1 MGRRVTIDGRHL
13 WVLAGLAFASAV
25 GLPTEVEAELRTV
38 TIGQNGDLNWK
49 GEGTAPLDI
58 LPAQHRLALDPNRI
72 VVGNA
77 PGQRVELDSKLFPG
91 ALHVLE
97 ITEADITHGTVER
110 GGDIDVSG
118 WTGGWQQGMVVQ
130 AYAAEVL
137 NRNEGDEK
145 EALEVPE
152 NSFGL
157 RIHVDLGGRF
167 GVSRIR
173 FYPRNTVQP
182 SPTTPFQDRTLR
194 HFVLNVNDGVLLTEH
209 GSPKYDLLLRE
220 SQNENPV
227 VDIGLDPPRILQ
239 HLELIGL
246 TGIPWELDEV
256 EVHGQGFLP
265 DGRYVSN
272 IFDAGEAVAWSSLRW
287 AEEVINAPGLS
298 KMEIRTRTGN
308 DDSPFVFHRRLFGQS
323 GAEDIPFAID
333 SDTEE
338 MTQKEYNG
346 LPKADSRGRTWNPGN
361 VEDDRVNWSPL
372 SPPYSAAA
380 AAGAGI
386 PILSPSPRRYFQFQ
400 VSLKGSDL
408 AAARVLKDLS
418 FIYAS
423 PALADSL
430 RGEIYPR
437 VADVSD
443 RVHYTYSVLATLRSR
458 GLTGF
463 DVIRIGT
470 PSRVEEIISV
480 ELLDAAGEPLASHSF
495 AGLGDTTL
503 VDGFR
508 ILAVEDDGFAL
519 QFPPVRESATRIDV
533 RFNTRVFT
541 YSTRFPAR
549 VGLQSEESAF
559 QAVEPGD
566 VGILG
571 PGDDAATSGTTV
583 LSPQVLG
590 WNRLLDA
597 VAVQPNPFTPNG
609 DGVND
614 ELSVRY
620 DLVSVTAA
628 TPVAIRVYDLAGR
641 QVATVS
647 ESVEGSGRY
656 KDKTWDGRDAGG
668 NLLAP
673 GVYLIRI
680 EVDGDAENA
689 EQAKVVSLVY

>member
-1 MGRRVTIDGRHL
+1 MGRVANDGRRL
-13 WVLAGLAFASAV
+13 WVLAGLALASAV
-25 GLPTEVEAELRTV
+25 VLQTDVGAELRTV

-49 GEGTAPLDI
+49 GEGTAPVDV
-58 LPAQHRLALDPNRI
+58 LPAQHRFALDPNRI

-77 PGQRVELDSKLFPG
+77 PGERVELDSEIFPG
-91 ALHVLE
+91 ALHVQE
-97 ITEADITHGTVER
+97 ITETDITDGTVER
-110 GGDIDVSG
+110 GGDIDVVG
-118 WTGGWQQGMVVQ
+118 WTGAWQAGMLVQ
-130 AYAAEVL
+130 RDAWEIL
-137 NRNEGDEK
+137 DRNEGDETV
-145 EALEVPE
+145 ALEVPE

-173 FYPRNTVQP
+173 FYPRNTIQP
-182 SPTTPFQDRTLR
+182 SPTTPFQDLVLR
-194 HFVLNVNDGVLLTEH
+194 HFVLNVNDGILLTEH
-209 GSPKYDLLLRE
+209 GSPKYDLLFRE

-246 TGIPWELDEV
+246 TGIPWEIDEV
-256 EVHGQGFLP
+256 EIHGQGFLP
-265 DGRYVSN
+265 DGSYVSN
-272 IFDAGEAVAWSSLRW
+272 IFDAGQAVAWTSLRW
-287 AEEVINAPGLS
+287 AEEVIKAPGLS
-298 KMEIRTRTGN
+298 KMEIRTRTGT
-308 DDSPFVFHRRLFGQS
+308 DDSPFVFHRRLYGQPD
-323 GAEDIPFAID
+323 AEEIPLAID

-338 MTQKEYNG
+338 MTKKEYNG
-346 LPKADSRGRTWNPGN
+346 LPKTDSVGRSWVPGN
-361 VEDDRVNWSPL
+361 VEDDLVEWSPL
-372 SPPYSAAA
+372 SPPYSA

-386 PILSPSPRRYFQFQ
+386 PILSPSPRRFFQFQ
-400 VSLKGSDL
+400 VSLNSSDL

-418 FIYAS
+418 FSYAS

-437 VADVSD
+437 VADVSE
-443 RVHYTYSVLATLRSR
+443 RVDYTYSVLATLRSR

-470 PSRVEEIISV
+470 PSRVEEINSV
-480 ELLDAAGEPLASHSF
+480 ELLDADGDRLDFHGF

-508 ILAVEDDGFAL
+508 ILAVEDDGFSL
-519 QFPPVRESATRIDV
+519 QFPQVREGPTRIDV
-533 RFNTRVFT
+533 RFRTRVFT
-541 YSTRFPAR
+541 YSTRFPSR
-549 VGLQSEESAF
+549 VGLQSEENAF
-559 QAVEPGD
+559 QAVESGD
-566 VGILG
+566 VGVLG
-571 PGDDAATSGTTV
+571 PDDDAATSGTTV

-597 VAVQPNPFTPNG
+597 VDVQPNPFTPNG

-641 QVATVS
+641 QMATVS

-656 KDKTWDGRDAGG
+656 KDKTWDGRDTRGK
-668 NLLAP
+668 LLAP

>member
-1 MGRRVTIDGRHL
+1 MGRRVALDGRHL
-13 WVLAGLAFASAV
+13 WLLAGLAFASAAA
-25 GLPTEVEAELRTV
+25 LPTEVEAELRTV

-58 LPAQHRLALDPNRI
+58 LPAQHRFALDPNRI
-72 VVGNA
+72 EVGNA
-77 PGQRVELDSKLFPG
+77 PGQRVELDSEDFPG
-91 ALHVLE
+91 ALHALE
-97 ITEADITHGTVER
+97 ISEADITDGTVER
-110 GGDIDVSG
+110 GGEIGISG
-118 WTGGWQQGMVVQ
+118 WTGAWQAGMT
-130 AYAAEVL
+130 ALDEAWEILDRA
-137 NRNEGDEK
+137 EGDEK
-145 EALEVPE
+145 VALEVPE

-173 FYPRNTVQP
+173 FYPRNTIQP
-182 SPTTPFQDRTLR
+182 SPTTPFQDLILR

-209 GSPKYDLLLRE
+209 GGPKYDLLLKE
-220 SQNENPV
+220 TQNQNSV
-227 VDIGLDPPRILQ
+227 VDIRLDPPRVLQ
-239 HLELIGL
+239 HFELVGL
-246 TGIPWELDEV
+246 TGIPWEIDEV
-256 EVHGQGFLP
+256 EIHGQGFLP

-272 IFDAGEAVAWSSLRW
+272 IFDAGEAVAWTSLRW

-298 KMEIRTRTGN
+298 RMEIRTRTGT
-308 DDSPFVFHRRLFGQS
+308 DDSPFVFHRRLFGQP
-323 GAEDIPFAID
+323 GAEDIPFAVD

-338 MTQKEYNG
+338 MTQREYSG
-346 LPKADSRGRTWNPGN
+346 LPKTDSLGRTWIPGN
-361 VEDDRVNWSPL
+361 VKDDLVNWSPL
-372 SPPYSAAA
+372 SPPFSA

-400 VSLKGSDL
+400 VSFESSDL
-408 AAARVLKDLS
+408 AAARVLNDLS
-418 FIYAS
+418 FSYAS

-430 RGEIYPR
+430 KGEIYPR
-437 VADVSD
+437 VASVSD
-443 RVHYTYSVLATLRSR
+443 RVDYTYSVLATLRSR

-470 PSRVEEIISV
+470 PSRVEEINSL
-480 ELLDAAGEPLASHSF
+480 ELLDADGERLAFHGF

-508 ILAVEDDGFAL
+508 ILAVEDDGFTL
-519 QFPPVRESATRIDV
+519 QFPPVRESATRINV
-533 RFNTRVFT
+533 GFGTRVFT

-566 VGILG
+566 VGVLG
-571 PGDDAATSGTTV
+571 PDDDAATSGTTV

-597 VAVQPNPFTPNG
+597 VDVMPNPFTPNG

-656 KDKTWDGRDAGG
+656 SDKTWDGRDTQGK
-668 NLLAP
+668 LLAP
-673 GVYLIRI
+673 GVYLISI
-680 EVDGDAENA
+680 EVDGDVEKAK
-689 EQAKVVSLVY
+689 QAKVVSLAY